1 MKKETDRV
9 IDKVISG
16 MDWDVIFDVNK
27 CFKHG
32 VGDGVSVIPGVKR
45 KAFAD
50 GITKNDL
57 KNELKSLL
65 KYVIENNIPELIYG
79 YWMIFWDNPL
89 WTEEYLNEIK
99 EEMEEEGEDIMG
111 EMVLDPTLEVIY
123 SPQRMY
129 LIANNI
135 KNEPEEEKQIKKQ
148 LHEEFT
154 VIKPN
159 TVVHPGAMMIHIQHT
174 YIADRAMMA
183 SLWLKCI
190 TYQAVSLSLVFFISN
205 IETPI

>member
-135 KNEPEEEKQIKKQ
+135 KNQPEEETTESDALDKMLKKA
-148 LHEEFT
+148 LSDEKFELAAKIRD
-154 VIKPN
+154 VIN
-159 TVVHPGAMMIHIQHT
+159 IQ
-174 YIADRAMMA
+174 
-183 SLWLKCI
+183 KN
-190 TYQAVSLSLVFFISN
+190 QK
-205 IETPI
+205 

>member
-1 MKKETDRV
+1 MKKETDKI
-9 IDKVISG
+9 IDKILSG
-16 MDWDVIFDVNK
+16 MDWDVIFEVNK

-65 KYVIENNIPELIYG
+65 KYVIDNNIPELIYG
-79 YWMIFWDNPL
+79 YWMIFWNNPV

-99 EEMEEEGEDIMG
+99 EEMEEGEDLISDL
-111 EMVLDPTLEVIY
+111 VLDPTLEVIY

-129 LIANNI
+129 IVANNL
-135 KNEPEEEKQIKKQ
+135 KNKQDAEITDSDTLDKMLNKALGDEKFELAAKIRD
-148 LHEEFT
+148 
-154 VIKPN
+154 VINLQKDQN
-159 TVVHPGAMMIHIQHT
+159 
-174 YIADRAMMA
+174 
-183 SLWLKCI
+183 
-190 TYQAVSLSLVFFISN
+190 
-205 IETPI
+205 

>member
-1 MKKETDRV
+1 MKKETDKV
-9 IDKVISG
+9 IDKILSG
-16 MDWDVIFDVNK
+16 MDWDVIFEVNK

-79 YWMIFWDNPL
+79 YWMIFWNNPL
-89 WTEEYLNEIK
+89 WTDEYLDEIK
-99 EEMEEEGEDIMG
+99 EEMGEDESDLIG
-111 EMVLDPTLEVIY
+111 DLIIDPTLEVIY

-129 LIANNI
+129 IIANNI
-135 KNEPEEEKQIKKQ
+135 KNQQETVSTDSDALETMLNKALGDEKFELAAKIRD
-148 LHEEFT
+148 
-154 VIKPN
+154 VINLQKD
-159 TVVHPGAMMIHIQHT
+159 Q
-174 YIADRAMMA
+174 
-183 SLWLKCI
+183 K
-190 TYQAVSLSLVFFISN
+190 
-205 IETPI
+205 

>member
-1 MKKETDRV
+1 MKKEADKV

-99 EEMEEEGEDIMG
+99 EEMEEEGDDIMG
-111 EMVLDPTLEVIY
+111 DIVLDPTLEVIY

-135 KNEPEEEKQIKKQ
+135 KNQPETETTESDALDNMLKKALSDEKFELAAKIRD
-148 LHEEFT
+148 
-154 VIKPN
+154 VIN
-159 TVVHPGAMMIHIQHT
+159 IQ
-174 YIADRAMMA
+174 
-183 SLWLKCI
+183 KN
-190 TYQAVSLSLVFFISN
+190 QK
-205 IETPI
+205 

>member
-1 MKKETDRV
+1 MKKETDKV
-9 IDKVISG
+9 IDKILSG
-16 MDWDVIFDVNK
+16 MDWDVIFEVNK

-79 YWMIFWDNPL
+79 YWMIFWNNPL
-89 WTEEYLNEIK
+89 WTDEYLDEIK
-99 EEMEEEGEDIMG
+99 EEMGEDESDLIG
-111 EMVLDPTLEVIY
+111 DIIIDPTLEVIY

-129 LIANNI
+129 IIANNI
-135 KNEPEEEKQIKKQ
+135 KNQQETVSTDSDALETMLNKALGDEKFELAAKIRD
-148 LHEEFT
+148 
-154 VIKPN
+154 VINLQKD
-159 TVVHPGAMMIHIQHT
+159 Q
-174 YIADRAMMA
+174 
-183 SLWLKCI
+183 K
-190 TYQAVSLSLVFFISN
+190 
-205 IETPI
+205 

>member
-1 MKKETDRV
+1 MKKEADKV

-89 WTEEYLNEIK
+89 WTEEYLNEIR
-99 EEMEEEGEDIMG
+99 EEMEEDSDDIIG
-111 EMVLDPTLEVIY
+111 DIILDPTLEVIY

-135 KNEPEEEKQIKKQ
+135 KNQPEAETTESDTLDGMLKRALSDEKFELAAKIRD
-148 LHEEFT
+148 
-154 VIKPN
+154 VIN
-159 TVVHPGAMMIHIQHT
+159 IQ
-174 YIADRAMMA
+174 
-183 SLWLKCI
+183 KN
-190 TYQAVSLSLVFFISN
+190 QK
-205 IETPI
+205 

>member
-1 MKKETDRV
+1 MKKESDKV

-65 KYVIENNIPELIYG
+65 KYVIDNNIPELIYG

-99 EEMEEEGEDIMG
+99 EEMEEDGEDAMSDL
-111 EMVLDPTLEVIY
+111 VLDPTLEVIY

-135 KNEPEEEKQIKKQ
+135 KNQQETETTESDALDKMLNKALVDEKFELAAKIRD
-148 LHEEFT
+148 
-154 VIKPN
+154 VIN
-159 TVVHPGAMMIHIQHT
+159 IQKNQT
-174 YIADRAMMA
+174 
-183 SLWLKCI
+183 
-190 TYQAVSLSLVFFISN
+190 
-205 IETPI
+205 

>member
-1 MKKETDRV
+1 MKKETDKT
-9 IDKVISG
+9 IDKILSG
-16 MDWDVIFDVNK
+16 MDWDVIFEVNK

-65 KYVIENNIPELIYG
+65 KYVIDNNIPELIYG
-79 YWMIFWDNPL
+79 YWMIFWNNPV

-99 EEMEEEGEDIMG
+99 EEMEEEEDDLIG
-111 EMVLDPTLEVIY
+111 DLVLDPTLEVIY

-129 LIANNI
+129 IIANNL
-135 KNEPEEEKQIKKQ
+135 KNKQDVEITDSDTLDKMLNKALGDEKFELAAKIRD
-148 LHEEFT
+148 
-154 VIKPN
+154 VINLQKDQN
-159 TVVHPGAMMIHIQHT
+159 
-174 YIADRAMMA
+174 
-183 SLWLKCI
+183 
-190 TYQAVSLSLVFFISN
+190 
-205 IETPI
+205 

>member
-1 MKKETDRV
+1 MKKESDKV

-65 KYVIENNIPELIYG
+65 KYVIDNNIPELIYG

-99 EEMEEEGEDIMG
+99 EEMEEDGEDAMSDL
-111 EMVLDPTLEVIY
+111 VLDPTLEVIY

-135 KNEPEEEKQIKKQ
+135 KNQQETETTESDALDKMLNKALVDEKFELAAKIRD
-148 LHEEFT
+148 
-154 VIKPN
+154 VIN
-159 TVVHPGAMMIHIQHT
+159 IQ
-174 YIADRAMMA
+174 
-183 SLWLKCI
+183 KN
-190 TYQAVSLSLVFFISN
+190 QK
-205 IETPI
+205 

>member
-1 MKKETDRV
+1 MKKEADKV

-32 VGDGVSVIPGVKR
+32 VGDGASVIPGVKR
-45 KAFAD
+45 KSFAD

-65 KYVIENNIPELIYG
+65 KYVIDNNVPELIYG
-79 YWMIFWDNPL
+79 YWMIFWDNPV

-99 EEMEEEGEDIMG
+99 EEMEEDGEGMIGDI
-111 EMVLDPTLEVIY
+111 VLDPTLEVIY

-129 LIANNI
+129 IIANNI
-135 KNEPEEEKQIKKQ
+135 KNQPEAEAAESDILDKMLNKALLDEKFELAAKIRDVINIQKEPK
-148 LHEEFT
+148 
-154 VIKPN
+154 
-159 TVVHPGAMMIHIQHT
+159 
-174 YIADRAMMA
+174 
-183 SLWLKCI
+183 
-190 TYQAVSLSLVFFISN
+190 
-205 IETPI
+205 

>member
-1 MKKETDRV
+1 MKNEVDKV

-32 VGDGVSVIPGVKR
+32 IGDGVSAIPGVKR

-57 KNELKSLL
+57 RNELKSLL

-99 EEMEEEGEDIMG
+99 EEMEGDDIIG
-111 EMVLDPTLEVIY
+111 DIVLDPTLEVIY

-135 KNEPEEEKQIKKQ
+135 KNQTETETTESDALDNMLKKALSDEKFELAAKIRD
-148 LHEEFT
+148 
-154 VIKPN
+154 VIN
-159 TVVHPGAMMIHIQHT
+159 IQ
-174 YIADRAMMA
+174 
-183 SLWLKCI
+183 KN
-190 TYQAVSLSLVFFISN
+190 QK
-205 IETPI
+205 

>member
-1 MKKETDRV
+1 MKKETDKI
-9 IDKVISG
+9 IDKILSG
-16 MDWDVIFDVNK
+16 MDWDVIFEVNK

-65 KYVIENNIPELIYG
+65 KYVIDNNIPELIYG
-79 YWMIFWDNPL
+79 YWMIFWNNPV

-99 EEMEEEGEDIMG
+99 EEMEEEREDLISDL
-111 EMVLDPTLEVIY
+111 VLDPTLEVIY

-129 LIANNI
+129 IIANNL
-135 KNEPEEEKQIKKQ
+135 KNKQDAEITDSDTLDKMLNKALGDEKFELAAKIRD
-148 LHEEFT
+148 
-154 VIKPN
+154 VINLQKDQN
-159 TVVHPGAMMIHIQHT
+159 
-174 YIADRAMMA
+174 
-183 SLWLKCI
+183 
-190 TYQAVSLSLVFFISN
+190 
-205 IETPI
+205 